1 MPCVDG
7 LREMR
12 CWTGQERNGRAEW
25 EVRLESREATAS
37 LVCCADHVY
46 RLRLNGAVLE
56 KRTGPLYKGLRST
69 ERAGSSCCR
78 CPVRQA
84 CEGRQD
90 RAQQGR
96 RPRPSLTTPQHCL
109 EKPCHFWVGFRLDS
123 YSRRCAKG
131 QFERCAAA
139 PGATDTMDAES
150 GCIHAAV
157 SVTECNDY
165 EDRSGAEVQVV
176 AEEQRARLRRIRPRW
191 FSADIRL
198 RGASGLSGPMREHT
212 SPALSS

>member
-1 MPCVDG
+1 MLPLPSATS
-7 LREMR
+7 LRR
-12 CWTGQERNGRAEW
+12 TSGQSAAGKEAASF
-25 EVRLESREATAS
+25 LDDSPALSREALS
-37 LVCCADHVY
+37 FL
-46 RLRLNGAVLE
+46 GWSP
-56 KRTGPLYKGLRST
+56 TGFL
-69 ERAGSSCCR
+69 
-78 CPVRQA
+78 
-84 CEGRQD
+84 
-90 RAQQGR
+90 
-96 RPRPSLTTPQHCL
+96 
-109 EKPCHFWVGFRLDS
+109 F
-123 YSRRCAKG
+123 AKG

-198 RGASGLSGPMREHT
+198 RGASGLSGPTREHT